1 MLLIL
6 DQSEA
11 SKSSYT
17 HKYTQRQ
24 RIDILSGPALRAA
37 PAKTILNDHIA
48 TNFHQLKM
56 KHTGTKFF
64 SHDNF
69 NDHKPNNLST
79 ILLLISVWLMPILSI
94 TLLSLFPL
102 FFVMIPLL
110 SVLATITAI
119 FLFYTCSQ
127 EDTCPPYHWVTNEI
141 SWLLDCRWTGLTL
154 LMRMMLIPNSIP
166 TRYSLCLML
175 LLLKRGWKYPS
186 CDDPAKMNTWIKTYT
201 RHRNQE
207 YDNYGKSRK
216 WRNLLFLKL
225 QKNNFAS
232 SVITKLKDK
241 NTAKPNM
248 SSTVCALSM
257 YSRICMKMSS
267 FLFVC
272 SCAMPRILYSSW

>member
-1 MLLIL
+1 MIL
-6 DQSEA
+6 VL
-11 SKSSYT
+11 Y
-17 HKYTQRQ
+17 
-24 RIDILSGPALRAA
+24 G
-37 PAKTILNDHIA
+37 TIQYYLV
-48 TNFHQLKM
+48 
-56 KHTGTKFF
+56 KFCA
-64 SHDNF
+64 
-69 NDHKPNNLST
+69 
-79 ILLLISVWLMPILSI
+79 IR
-94 TLLSLFPL
+94 FPL

-127 EDTCPPYHWVTNEI
+127 EDTCPPYHWVANEI

-207 YDNYGKSRK
+207 YDKYGKSRK

-257 YSRICMKMSS
+257 YSPLCIKMSS
-267 FLFVC
+267 FLCVC
-272 SCAMPRILYSSW
+272 ACAMPRMLYLLCGIPFPG